1 MFDFSSNSTCPTEQD
16 KKLLALVT
24 GNKILVVS
32 DLRFQK
38 IVMKMWCRKPDK
50 QNTKICGLCIKVY
63 L

>member
-32 DLRFQK
+32 DFK
-38 IVMKMWCRKPDK
+38 K
-50 QNTKICGLCIKVY
+50 
-63 L
+63 